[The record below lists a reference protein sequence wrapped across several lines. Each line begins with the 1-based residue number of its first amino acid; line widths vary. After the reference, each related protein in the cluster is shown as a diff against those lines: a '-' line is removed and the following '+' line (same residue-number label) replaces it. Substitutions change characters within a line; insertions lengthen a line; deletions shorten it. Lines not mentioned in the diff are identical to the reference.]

1 MHKKIVLLMSL
12 PAALFLHAQDV
23 SEIRNAATVY
33 GNNMTQ
39 GTAKYMGMAGSMG
52 AIGGDV
58 SAVSVNPAGIGVYI
72 TGDFQ
77 GTLGINSYKNTSTLN
92 NSSLSYKKNNTNLNQ
107 LGGVV
112 SFPLSGSNWKFVN
125 IGMSYI
131 NQNLDDY
138 VETPGDQSIS
148 RSVQRMRQG
157 QQFTDSEMY
166 DGHGYNRTGHLTK
179 TNLTVGGNYNNKI
192 YVGMGLNFHTADLDQ
207 GDSFRGVF
215 ASDKSSV
222 VYDKQFSPYTESSSG
237 FSISAGIIGKITNEF
252 RLGASLES
260 PTWWNIDRAF
270 TQYSV
275 SQDNGP
281 ITSVDIYNERRD
293 FRSPAK
299 ATFSAALIPS
309 KDFAFNVDYTIGIS
323 KPKYTTS
330 SSVNDQLNNFFSDS
344 SKSLSEFKV
353 GAEYRFE
360 GLRLRAGYAFANNP
374 FDKGSLLTTSGSKES
389 FNNLYVGKRNTLGLG
404 IGYDFRSFYID
415 AAYQNVKYDYN
426 NPFLGGSYA
435 TLDKS
440 VVSGGTNLDAS
451 IVSAVKNQ
459 QNNIFITLGYRF

>member
-179 TNLTVGGNYNNKI
+179 TNLTVGGN
-192 YVGMGLNFHTADLDQ
+192 
-207 GDSFRGVF
+207 
-215 ASDKSSV
+215 KSSV

-260 PTWWNIDRAF
+260 PTWWNIDRAY